1 MKKQKNIRKSAAL
14 VLSFSLLLGLLL
26 SGCDMLSSGGKAA
39 PAKDWDTTIDI
50 TDAFNDAL
58 KDALEDDS
66 FKIKDFTI
74 DVTVSVNDNGEY
86 ELTVDEKRLE
96 RTLDDVFS
104 SLIRGSDSPAPAP
117 SRPAESAPP
126 AASRP
131 AEGSLVGT
139 WAGPYDLTQ
148 QLLSSISQ
156 GMDEKVMDY
165 FSDIKFSVDM
175 TLKLRSDG
183 TFQMSLDRNSVE
195 RAFDRLISDV
205 ERALLK
211 FLQDYV
217 KENAPGMT
225 VEEYLEAN
233 GASLEEFYE
242 QIESRL
248 PSLDGMTLE
257 QSGTYEA
264 DERTISL
271 EGQSTLQYRLSGNT
285 LTITDENDVTIVL
298 ARK

>member
-1 MKKQKNIRKSAAL
+1 MKKQRNIRKSAAL
-14 VLSFSLLLGLLL
+14 VLSFSLLL

-117 SRPAESAPP
+117 SRPAE
-126 AASRP
+126 
-131 AEGSLVGT
+131 GSLVGT
-139 WAGPYDLTQ
+139 WAGSYDLTKQ
-148 QLLSSISQ
+148 FLSSISQ

-165 FSDIKFSVDM
+165 FSDIKFSLDM
-175 TLKLRSDG
+175 TLELRSDG

-205 ERALLK
+205 ERAFLK

-257 QSGTYEA
+257 ESGTYEA

-271 EGQSTLQYRLSGNT
+271 EGQSTFQYRLSGNT
-285 LTITDENDVTIVL
+285 LTVTDERDGTIVL
-298 ARK
+298 TRK